1 MGDFNMYWP
10 VYKHLEKETL
20 ELAHY
25 IHFDD
30 RQLGVYSFYIADLLV
45 RCAIEIEAIS
55 KEMYWQ
61 NGGEK
66 RKEVF
71 FDTDCLALLDELWGI
86 CEKRIL
92 VTATCFYL
100 TEEKNRVLKP
110 LHNAGRRGGAKWNK
124 AYQAVKH
131 DRKQSIKQGNIENLI
146 QALGALY
153 ILNVYYSATEVE
165 LGITNTP
172 QQDFDSSLG
181 SDIFSVS
188 VIDATVQVEIG
199 TGGTDEAI
207 ANEIREQFKETIYIL
222 RYTNN
227 SWSFINETLEDE
239 QQELREALAH
249 SIKFQEYVKTGK
261 VKKESNLFQMVSEFL
276 GADYMRKHGSLSRT
290 DRALSH
296 AQKEA
301 VIYKKQPI
309 YGVGR

>member
-1 MGDFNMYWP
+1 M
-10 VYKHLEKETL
+10 
-20 ELAHY
+20 
-25 IHFDD
+25 
-30 RQLGVYSFYIADLLV
+30 
-45 RCAIEIEAIS
+45 
-55 KEMYWQ
+55 
-61 NGGEK
+61 
-66 RKEVF
+66 
-71 FDTDCLALLDELWGI
+71 
-86 CEKRIL
+86 
-92 VTATCFYL
+92 
-100 TEEKNRVLKP
+100 
-110 LHNAGRRGGAKWNK
+110 
-124 AYQAVKH
+124 
-131 DRKQSIKQGNIENLI
+131 I

-172 QQDFDSSLG
+172 QQDFDSGLG

-227 SWSFINETLEDE
+227 SWSYINEILKDE

-261 VKKESNLFQMVSEFL
+261 AKKESNLFQMVSEFL